1 MRPATP
7 TTVRTEDLL
16 RHLGDLRT
24 GTYEGVADR
33 PGREDL
39 YRRAVELA
47 EPVAVSV
54 LRAAAEAFLDGDAD
68 VRTVPVGD
76 DGAGGLS
83 ASFELSWPAQR
94 AARVRRGPDRPL
106 EPVRIV
112 VRFRRDFLHPHLSGT
127 ALGDWPFQ
135 VVSAED
141 AERQAPVFAA
151 IVEAELHQRV
161 FEAGWQVLPAAGR
174 PGPGRG

>member
-1 MRPATP
+1 
-7 TTVRTEDLL
+7 
-16 RHLGDLRT
+16 
-24 GTYEGVADR
+24 
-33 PGREDL
+33 
-39 YRRAVELA
+39 
-47 EPVAVSV
+47 
-54 LRAAAEAFLDGDAD
+54 
-68 VRTVPVGD
+68 
-76 DGAGGLS
+76 
-83 ASFELSWPAQR
+83 
-94 AARVRRGPDRPL
+94 VRRGPDRPL